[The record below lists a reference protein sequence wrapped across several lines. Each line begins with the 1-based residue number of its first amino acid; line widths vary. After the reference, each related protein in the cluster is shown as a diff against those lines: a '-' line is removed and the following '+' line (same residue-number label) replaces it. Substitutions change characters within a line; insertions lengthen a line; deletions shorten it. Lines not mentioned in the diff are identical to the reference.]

1 MRSLIFLTV
10 IACGAA
16 WAYDAYEHDG
26 RYTAAAWQQARA
38 EGQYFSDKVQRLVNT
53 AMSGN

>member
-1 MRSLIFLTV
+1 MRSLIFLIV

-38 EGQYFSDKVQRLVNT
+38 EGQYFSGEVQRLVNT